1 MHIGA
6 GGEERGGGA
15 GEKERRGSGGER
27 GGGGSGGSGG
37 FWLCHD
43 EIYLIYSS

>member
-1 MHIGA
+1 MGRS

-15 GEKERRGSGGER
+15 GGKERRGSGGGER
-27 GGGGSGGSGG
+27 RGGSGGSGG